1 MESSFFKKKLIIF
14 LTIIEILVFIFLTS
28 ISFNLL
34 SKSSSIVNLLGII
47 LILVELGYFM
57 FFSKILKMNII
68 TRIQTIIKNK
78 EQ

>member
-34 SKSSSIVNLLGII
+34 SKSSNIVNLLGII
-47 LILVELGYFM
+47 LILIEIGYFM
-57 FFSKILKMNII
+57 FFSKILKINII
-68 TRIQTIIKNK
+68 TKIQTIIKNK
-78 EQ
+78 KQ

>member
-68 TRIQTIIKNK
+68 TKIQTIIKNK

>member
-14 LTIIEILVFIFLTS
+14 LTIIEILVFIFLIS

-68 TRIQTIIKNK
+68 TKIQTIIKNK

>member
-1 MESSFFKKKLIIF
+1 M
-14 LTIIEILVFIFLTS
+14 TIIEILVFIFLTS

-68 TRIQTIIKNK
+68 TKIQTIIKNK